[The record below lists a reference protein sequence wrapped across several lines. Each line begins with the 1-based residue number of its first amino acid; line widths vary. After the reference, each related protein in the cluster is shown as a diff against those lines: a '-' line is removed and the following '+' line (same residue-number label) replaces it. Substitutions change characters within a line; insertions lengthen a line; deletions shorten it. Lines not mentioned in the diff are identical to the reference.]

1 MNVLFR
7 FVKMLPREALS
18 GFVFILHQVEARLRW
33 PEQFLLVHVAC
44 LPENL
49 ECERPIC
56 LTHVLYRLWCRMHK
70 NLVDAWLLGDKE
82 MAFWDQVVKGSTCLQ
97 ALLRLFKAEVS
108 KKFAL
113 KILKQIN
120 G

>member
-7 FVKMLPREALS
+7 FVKMLPPEALS

-56 LTHVLYRLWCRMHK
+56 LTHVLYRLWCMILGC
-70 NLVDAWLLGDKE
+70 LVTKKWPFG
-82 MAFWDQVVKGSTCLQ
+82 T
-97 ALLRLFKAEVS
+97 RL
-108 KKFAL
+108 
-113 KILKQIN
+113 
-120 G
+120 